1 MQVIKSVTVLL
12 LVIWVIIMTVAAVS
26 MPPLEHKML
35 SWSIAAFGPVVLT
48 AGLWEVCSRVFG
60 GRGK

>member
-1 MQVIKSVTVLL
+1 MQVIKGVLV
-12 LVIWVIIMTVAAVS
+12 LVLFAWFVIVTVAALG